1 MSPRGFLMLH
11 LLNFASSHSITKD
24 AENQTFVRLLGF
36 VFCQNYDI
44 SQAKDSSCL
53 QVDEV
58 QLARMMVNV
67 QEQGCSNINL
77 VTPGHIVPQILA
89 ALPHAVKNGLT
100 VPIVYNSSGY
110 DSVSTLQLLDGIV
123 DIYMPDFKF
132 WLADSARRYT
142 SAEDYPQIAREA
154 LKEMQR
160 QVGDLKINDRG
171 EAERGLMV
179 RHLLM
184 PGGAVETDAILKFL
198 AEEISVNCLSVR

>member
-1 MSPRGFLMLH
+1 MKCSWGDIMTSSYLAAAQSGLLAQRIAESQQLLKNCNLCPRRCNVNRLADDFGLCNTGAAAMVSGYGTHFGEEAVLVGKRGSGTIFFCGCN
-11 LLNFASSHSITKD
+11 LLC
-24 AENQTFVRLLGF
+24 

-110 DSVSTLQLLDGIV
+110 DSVASLQLLDGIV

-132 WLADSARRYT
+132 
-142 SAEDYPQIAREA
+142 
-154 LKEMQR
+154 
-160 QVGDLKINDRG
+160 
-171 EAERGLMV
+171 
-179 RHLLM
+179 
-184 PGGAVETDAILKFL
+184 
-198 AEEISVNCLSVR
+198 